1 MPIFEV
7 RLVYQTGDRFWENV
21 WHVDTVADDDVDPG
35 LLFAFETFG
44 LDTLRDAFKLARIVR
59 RPAGSTDAFIEIIV
73 DAVGHLAVGSGKL
86 LPLWNVVRVLLASG
100 AGRPGIKYL
109 RGVLMDTS
117 IEDEQNTIV
126 SALTGA
132 IQGSVDDLYNA
143 ASTAGQFIAF
153 GAADKQSVSAEVDN
167 TIHMRQQHRKRRHTA

>member
-1 MPIFEV
+1 M
-7 RLVYQTGDRFWENV
+7 YQTGDRFWENV
-21 WHVDTVADDDVDPG
+21 WHVDVGADTDVDAG
-35 LLFAFETFG
+35 LISAFTTFG

-59 RPAGSTDAFIEIIV
+59 RPAGSTDEFIEVIV

-86 LPLWNVVRVLLASG
+86 LPLWNVVRILLASG
-100 AGRPGIKYL
+100 VGRPGIKYL

-126 SALTGA
+126 SALAAA
-132 IQGSVDDLYNA
+132 IQSSVDDLFNA

-153 GAADKQSVSAEVDN
+153 GDPTKDAVSAEVDN
-167 TIHMRQQHRKRRHTA
+167 TIHMRQQHRKRRKTVV